1 MGQERSRRPEA
12 QREGRLLWSLASFSD
27 QMPRALHGRA
37 KEAGDHGDEPGVRAR
52 GRGKR
57 VARPPGP
64 SGAGARPGT
73 RAVAVSACAA
83 SSRNRDLS
91 PGGAPDST

>member
-37 KEAGDHGDEPGVRAR
+37 KEAGDHGDEPGVRAHGQR
-52 GRGKR
+52 REG
-57 VARPPGP
+57 RPPPGAVGGGGP
-64 SGAGARPGT
+64 HGNAGSGCLGVRRLIAE
-73 RAVAVSACAA
+73 S
-83 SSRNRDLS
+83 
-91 PGGAPDST
+91 

>member
-57 VARPPGP
+57 VVRPPGAVGGGGP
-64 SGAGARPGT
+64 PGNAGSGCLGVRRLIAE
-73 RAVAVSACAA
+73 S
-83 SSRNRDLS
+83 
-91 PGGAPDST
+91 